1 MLYLIN
7 ENKVKETTTTK
18 KNTHTYL
25 IFECICTGKKEKQ
38 EIILFIDKFG
48 LYHFFF
54 ILSICV
60 MTPATLSAGRAFC
73 FKEGIHVIC

>member
-25 IFECICTGKKEKQ
+25 IFECVCTGKKEKQ

-48 LYHFFF
+48 LYLFFH
-54 ILSICV
+54 
-60 MTPATLSAGRAFC
+60 P
-73 FKEGIHVIC
+73 